1 ILDVRAAMRDDAPL
15 LLDDLTTE
23 SLGRPTGKHSNIA
36 RHFRFEMGD
45 VDQAFAAATVVIER
59 EFHTATVHQGY
70 IEPHNAT
77 ALWNADG
84 GLTIWCSTQG
94 AFTVRAQCAELLQIP
109 LARIKVVPMEIGG
122 GFGGKIRV
130 YLEPV
135 AAVLSRKTGR
145 PVKVLMSR
153 AEVFEGTGP
162 TPGSDLRVKEGA
174 D

>member
-1 ILDVRAAMRDDAPL
+1 MQEGAPL
-15 LLDDLTTE
+15 LHDDLVTE
-23 SLGRPTGKHSNIA
+23 SLSQPTGKHSNIA
-36 RHFRFEMGD
+36 RHFQHKLGD
-45 VDQAFAAATVVIER
+45 VEKGFAQAAIVIER

-84 GLTIWCSTQG
+84 TVTIWCSTQG
-94 AFTVRAQCAELLQIP
+94 AFTVRAQLAELLGIS
-109 LARIKVVPMEIGG
+109 LSRIRVVPTEIGG

-135 AAVLSRKTGR
+135 AAALSRKTGK
-145 PVKVLMSR
+145 PVKMTMNR

-162 TPGSDLRVKEGA
+162 TPGSYVKVKMGT
-174 D
+174 DRDGR